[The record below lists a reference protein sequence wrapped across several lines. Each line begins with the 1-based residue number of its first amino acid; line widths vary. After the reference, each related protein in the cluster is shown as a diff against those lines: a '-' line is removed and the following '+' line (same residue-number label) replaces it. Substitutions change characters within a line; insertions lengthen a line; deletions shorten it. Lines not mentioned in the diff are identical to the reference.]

1 MEGTNVLTSSETQ
14 TSTEVQLTGVN
25 GNNMAL
31 NSQEL
36 QEKVADMAAKMVMIC
51 SSLQDVIETVQV

>member
-1 MEGTNVLTSSETQ
+1 
-14 TSTEVQLTGVN
+14 VQLTGVN

-51 SSLQDVIETVQV
+51 SSLQDVIEIVQV